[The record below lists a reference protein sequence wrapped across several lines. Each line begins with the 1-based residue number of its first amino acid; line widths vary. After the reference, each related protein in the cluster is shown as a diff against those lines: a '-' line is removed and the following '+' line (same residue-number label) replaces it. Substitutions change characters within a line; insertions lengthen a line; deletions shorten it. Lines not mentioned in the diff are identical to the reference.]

1 MTITPIAPK
10 EKKPNAWIEHLK
22 KWRQQNA
29 ELAKKLPVKEH
40 AKEAKKTYTPVTKV
54 KAEKPLQTN

>member
-1 MTITPIAPK
+1 MSITPVAPK
-10 EKKPNAWIEHLK
+10 AKKPNAWIEHLK
-22 KWRQQNA
+22 GWRQQNP

-54 KAEKPLQTN
+54 KAEKSLQTN